1 MHLITF
7 VYNIVVFHLFNEE
20 SLFIS
25 CFAFLML
32 EPYVM
37 GFGKVIATWGK
48 VLTLDQLQRRGWPLA
63 NRCSCSLYYVHEESI
78 DHILLHCGKARLL
91 WELLFSLFRLYW
103 VIHSTVKGTLLGWHG
118 SIIGRKRK
126 RV

>member
-1 MHLITF
+1 
-7 VYNIVVFHLFNEE
+7 
-20 SLFIS
+20 
-25 CFAFLML
+25 
-32 EPYVM
+32 M